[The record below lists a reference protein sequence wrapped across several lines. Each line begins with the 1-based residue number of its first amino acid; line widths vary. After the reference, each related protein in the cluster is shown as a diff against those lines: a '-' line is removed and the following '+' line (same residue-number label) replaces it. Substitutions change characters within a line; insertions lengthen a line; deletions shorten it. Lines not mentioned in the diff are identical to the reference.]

1 MSDVRVEAIGQIGLT
16 VKDLAA
22 AKAFYGDVLGLT
34 FLFDAGTMAFYQC
47 GGVRVML
54 GLAEPGRETPMGG
67 TILYF
72 KVAGIEAVC
81 ESLRGKGVE
90 FAQEAH
96 VVAKMPDH
104 VLWMAFVKDA
114 DGNPVGLMEEVR

>member
-1 MSDVRVEAIGQIGLT
+1 
-16 VKDLAA
+16 
-22 AKAFYGDVLGLT
+22 
-34 FLFDAGTMAFYQC
+34 
-47 GGVRVML
+47 ML

-81 ESLRGKGVE
+81 ESLRGRGVE
-90 FAQEAH
+90 FVQEAH